1 MVVAPPCTAL
11 TVGAKC
17 FMIVNNNI
25 QSDVV
30 FHVFFV
36 LLFFLFGEF
45 IGKRQG
51 ERQKIYTLSFIAYRG
66 EMKGNVRLFFFLG

>member
-17 FMIVNNNI
+17 FMIVNNNNI

-51 ERQKIYTLSFIAYRG
+51 EKAKDIHSIIYRI
-66 EMKGNVRLFFFLG
+66 